1 MAWTINYA
9 DTAKQKLRK
18 LDKQAAKTILDFL
31 DQRIANLDNPR
42 SSGKAL
48 TGPLGGLW
56 RYRIMDYRI
65 ICEIQDSA
73 LCILVVTIGNR
84 KSVYKSK

>member
-1 MAWTINYA
+1 LVWTINYT
-9 DTAKQKLRK
+9 DSAKQHLRK
-18 LDKQAAKTILDFL
+18 LDRQTAKAIVDYL
-31 DQRIANLDNPR
+31 DQRIAKLDNPR

-65 ICEIQDSA
+65 ICEIREGE
-73 LCILVVTIGNR
+73 LCILVLTVGNR
-84 KSVYKSK
+84 KNVYKPK